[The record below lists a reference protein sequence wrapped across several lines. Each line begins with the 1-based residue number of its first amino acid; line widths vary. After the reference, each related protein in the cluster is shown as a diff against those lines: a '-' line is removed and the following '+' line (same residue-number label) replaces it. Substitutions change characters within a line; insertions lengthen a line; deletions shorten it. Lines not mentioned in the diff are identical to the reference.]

1 MYAITQHGFPYGEQ
15 GRENMAGENR
25 TSVTVVGL
33 GSMGRALAEA
43 FLAAGHPTTVWNRTP
58 GRAGPLADQG
68 ALHAA
73 SIADAVASSGLVVT
87 CLTTFEDTRAALE
100 PAARALRGR
109 ALVTLNSG
117 SPAGAR
123 ETAAWATAHG
133 ARLLAG
139 AVKNVPSAVGK
150 PDTLLYYSGDKAVF
164 DEHERTLRVLGGDT
178 VHLGEEPDLAALY
191 EMAVG
196 AMLLPALV
204 GFFQGAAA
212 VQARGLRADTMV
224 RFAGK
229 WLDMIKELLPVFAA
243 EIDSGDY
250 GDAASSV
257 NLFLAAAAHDD
268 DLTEET
274 NVDTTWLAPLHDLVR
289 RAAEAGHGEHSIS
302 ALTEVLRKS
311 PQRA

>member
-1 MYAITQHGFPYGEQ
+1 
-15 GRENMAGENR
+15 MAGDNR
-25 TSVTVVGL
+25 ASVTVIGL

-43 FLAAGHPTTVWNRTP
+43 FVAAGHPTTVWNRTP
-58 GRAGPLADQG
+58 GRAGPLVDRG

-73 SIADAVASSGLVVT
+73 SVTHAVAASGLVVT

-109 ALVTLNSG
+109 TLVTLNSG

-123 ETAAWATAHG
+123 ETASWAGELG
-133 ARLLAG
+133 ARLLTG
-139 AVKNVPSAVGK
+139 AVKNVPAAVGA
-150 PDTLLYYSGDKAVF
+150 PDTLLYYSGDRAVF
-164 DEHERTLRVLGGDT
+164 EEHEETLRVLGGDT

-212 VQARGLRADTMV
+212 VQARGLRVDSMV

-229 WLDMIKELLPVFAA
+229 WLDMIKALLPVYAA

-268 DLTEET
+268 DLSEET
-274 NVDTTWLAPLHDLVR
+274 NVDTTWLAPLHALVR
-289 RAAEAGHGEHSIS
+289 RAAEAGHGEHSVS

-311 PQRA
+311 PHSGA